1 MICENSSIEI
11 LGMHDCL
18 LEDQFS
24 YEFINAIKYSNS
36 LQRVD
41 LSKNKLN
48 DVGEFQMEDF
58 IMQNKNIT
66 ELNLGECMIGD

>member
-48 DVGEFQMEDF
+48 DVGEF
-58 IMQNKNIT
+58 
-66 ELNLGECMIGD
+66 